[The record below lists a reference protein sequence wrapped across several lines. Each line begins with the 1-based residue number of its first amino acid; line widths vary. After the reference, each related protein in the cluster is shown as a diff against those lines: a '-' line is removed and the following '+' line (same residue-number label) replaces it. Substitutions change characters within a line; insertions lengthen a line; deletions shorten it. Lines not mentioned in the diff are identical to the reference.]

1 MGHTYA
7 DLLVHVV
14 FSTKDRMPLIH
25 DEFRGRLLE
34 YISGVTRNEF
44 GRVLKIGGMPDHLH
58 ALVSLKS
65 DVSMAKATRKCKSL
79 SSGWI
84 HETFP
89 GNDAFAWQSGY
100 GAFSVSQSNADEVTA
115 YIERQTDHHRTMTF
129 QDEFVAFLKR
139 YNVPYD
145 PARIW
150 D

>member
-14 FSTKDRMPLIH
+14 FSTKDRLPLIQ
-25 DEFRGRLLE
+25 DEFGGRLHE
-34 YISGVTRNEF
+34 FMSGVARNEF
-44 GRVLKIGGMPDHLH
+44 GRALSIGGMPDHLH

-65 DVSMAKATRKCKSL
+65 DVSMAEAMRKWKSL

-84 HETFP
+84 HGTFP

-100 GAFSVSQSNADEVTA
+100 GAFSVSQSNADEVIV
-115 YIERQTDHHRTMTF
+115 YIERQTEHHRTMTF
-129 QDEFVAFLKR
+129 QEEFVAFLKR
-139 YNVPYD
+139 HNVPYD
-145 PARIW
+145 PTHIW